1 MSYKNTSDRE
11 VCGKKPGESITEKEL
26 ADYGANID
34 ALIDAGTISTS
45 STSFKSVVN
54 ESGA

>member
-11 VCGKKPGESITEKEL
+11 VCGKKPGESITDKEL
-26 ADYGANID
+26 AEYGANID
-34 ALIDAGTISTS
+34 ALVEAGTISTS
-45 STSFKSVVN
+45 SASFKPVVN

>member
-11 VCGKKPGESITEKEL
+11 VCGKKSGESITDKEL
-26 ADYGANID
+26 AEYGANID
-34 ALIDAGTISTS
+34 ALIDAGTISS
-45 STSFKSVVN
+45 PNAQFKPVVN